1 MTRPGKNTR
10 TVLPVWRKLELAN
23 EKTLSQSDILKLRE
37 KDILTKDEIALLVG
51 DIVIAENVITKQRRT
66 IETSGLLL
74 EANRRILK
82 D

>member
-1 MTRPGKNTR
+1 
-10 TVLPVWRKLELAN
+10 LAN

-51 DIVIAENVITKQRRT
+51 DIVVAENVITKQRRT

-74 EANRRILK
+74 EANRRVLK

>member
-1 MTRPGKNTR
+1 
-10 TVLPVWRKLELAN
+10 LAN

-37 KDILTKDEIALLVG
+37 KDVLTKDEIALLVG

>member
-1 MTRPGKNTR
+1 M
-10 TVLPVWRKLELAN
+10 AN

-51 DIVIAENVITKQRRT
+51 DIVVAENVITKQRRT

-74 EANRRILK
+74 EANRRVLK

>member
-1 MTRPGKNTR
+1 M
-10 TVLPVWRKLELAN
+10 AN

-37 KDILTKDEIALLVG
+37 KDVLTKDEIALLVG